1 MNLEEQEQHTYEE
14 SDDVMATSNTQ
25 ANNVNVQSEETSTG
39 RVRKRKRRV
48 DSTTDGFSTAITKL
62 GESLEKMAS
71 KLNRGVEREDEHDK
85 KRSLVTS
92 EINKMQSFTRSE
104 KFKLMTIIRDDP
116 ERVNIFWDL
125 QEEDREAFAKWVLE
139 GWKILVIKCV
149 VLEEKSVVKRLL
161 CMNLF
166 DD

>member
-1 MNLEEQEQHTYEE
+1 MRISVSYLEKIGLKEIKQDFLVEVEEEVNLEEQEQHTYEE

-39 RVRKRKRRV
+39 RARKRKRRV

-104 KFKLMTIIRDDP
+104 KFKLMTMIRDDP

-125 QEEDREAFAKWVLE
+125 QEADREAFAKWVLE
-139 GWKILVIKCV
+139 G
-149 VLEEKSVVKRLL
+149 
-161 CMNLF
+161 
-166 DD
+166 